1 MSSSFD
7 IQLKLGGTTYS
18 VDLNTP
24 IDISLSI
31 ADGRKKQGPSAWY
44 VSPPRFEA
52 VRGDGFVGKVSE
64 GGSVNFTDVYFN
76 PHGHGTHTECMGH
89 ITPEAHSVDRAIRN
103 LIGNTTLIPCYVI
116 SVEPGEND
124 GDSIITKDSI
134 PSGVRLPKAV
144 VIRTL
149 PNSES
154 KQTTRWDNSNPPYL
168 DPDFTR
174 ELVNQGVEHLL
185 IDLPSVDRE
194 VDGGVL
200 ASHRVFFGLEEGSEE
215 RGYATITE
223 FVFVPNSAPDG
234 MYALNLQV
242 APLDLDAS
250 PSRPVLFKLNNEG

>member
-1 MSSSFD
+1 MSSSFE
-7 IQLKLGGTTYS
+7 IQLKLDGAQYS

-24 IDISLSI
+24 IDISISI
-31 ADGRKKQGPSAWY
+31 SDGRKKKGASAWY
-44 VSPPRFEA
+44 VNPPKFEP
-52 VRGDGFVGKVSE
+52 VKGEGFIGKVSE

-89 ITPEAHSVDRAIRN
+89 ITPEAHSVDSAIRN
-103 LIGNTTLIPCYVI
+103 LVGNTTLIPCYVL
-116 SVEPGEND
+116 SVTPEDSN
-124 GDSIITKDSI
+124 GDRVVTASSI
-134 PSGVRLPKAV
+134 PSGVKLPKAV

-154 KQTTRWDNSNPPYL
+154 KQTMKWDNSNPPYL
-168 DPDFTR
+168 APEFTR

-200 ASHRVFFGLEEGSEE
+200 ASHRVFFGLEEGKEP
-215 RGYATITE
+215 RGGATITE
-223 FVFVPNSAPDG
+223 FIFVPDAAADG
-234 MYALNLQV
+234 IYALNLQV

-250 PSRPVLFKLNNEG
+250 PSRPVLFKLDHKG